1 MVTYFTWFFS
11 LEDMIL
17 GIHERV
23 YKGNRDKNRY
33 RIGDYV
39 FEVNHG
45 RLFAVHNLK
54 TKHTIQV
61 FQDELQIKKDEKVS
75 SLAEDVESLLESAI
89 QNITPLEVYVLLVK
103 AQAANLNWI
112 NLRFNHIISHVLK
125 GTTP

>member
-1 MVTYFTWFFS
+1 MVTYFTWFYS

-17 GIHERV
+17 DIHDRV

-33 RIGDYV
+33 RIGDHI

-54 TKHTIQV
+54 TKYTIRV

-89 QNITPLEVYVLLVK
+89 QNITPHEVYVFLVK
-103 AQAANLNWI
+103 AQVVDLNWI

-125 GTTP
+125 GTAP